1 MKAAGFD
8 AAWNVITNPSTDNVT
23 DQVAQTAMGLFD
35 DAYTTMLDMLSSFYA
50 YYVPE
55 EPDKAGNLVPGSG
68 PNGKISAALQDC
80 AFAPLMTMVLRPL
93 AEIITRLPA
102 GDGVHTAGPAWAM
115 PDDDRT
121 LTPTTDPWF
130 YLNRFTTMI
139 ETIGRLPPSRRMRSD
154 PASTTSGRVS
164 RGCKPTSGGRLASR
178 GIVKSCGS
186 GHDQAAV

>member
-102 GDGVHTAGPAWAM
+102 GDGVHTAGPAWAI
-115 PDDDRT
+115 PDDDRP

-139 ETIGRLPPSRRMRSD
+139 ETIGRLATVAPDEVKPRVNYIRQSLSRMQ
-154 PASTTSGRVS
+154 ANFGRTAGV
-164 RGCKPTSGGRLASR
+164 
-178 GIVKSCGS
+178 
-186 GHDQAAV
+186 AVRQM